1 MITMLLFMR
10 LLMLAVLTVGSLGA
24 SAEAAIKDLDDDCF
38 PSLASAKAVYDLSK
52 KESARVSRLL
62 AQRAAERSDPS
73 RFPSEG
79 FIIFPEYRKRFWR
92 MPSGM
97 CFELIYEDW
106 PAFYLALCMGMK
118 PTSGGS
124 SYKAYLQR
132 FTNVRGR
139 FVSECV
145 ERHLTVR
152 RVSDIDPHHTLELSE
167 AEWDYMQST
176 AYLRVPEGFFA
187 PVVAMGR
194 LQFQNIV
201 SGARF
206 IAAGRSFSAIAYS
219 GCMADGEVQFRSIF
233 PNRFSVWSRS
243 SRVDSWR
250 FIGAIAFAA
259 TSPSKMDAPLERLL
273 RIRIPAG

>member
-1 MITMLLFMR
+1 MLLR
-10 LLMLAVLTVGSLGA
+10 LLLITVLMGKTLWA
-24 SAEAAIKDLDDDCF
+24 SAEDAIKDLDDECF

-52 KESARVSRLL
+52 TESSRVPRLL
-62 AQRAAERSDPS
+62 AHRAAERADPS
-73 RFPSEG
+73 RFPSDG

-106 PAFYLALCMGMK
+106 PAFYLAVCLGMQQI
-118 PTSGGS
+118 SGGS
-124 SYKAYLQR
+124 IYKAYLQR
-132 FTNVRGR
+132 FTKIRGR

-145 ERHLTVR
+145 ERRLTAR

-194 LQFQNIV
+194 LQFHNIV

-206 IAAGRSFSAIAYS
+206 IALGRSFSAIAYS

-259 TSPSKMDAPLERLL
+259 TPPSKMDAPLERLL